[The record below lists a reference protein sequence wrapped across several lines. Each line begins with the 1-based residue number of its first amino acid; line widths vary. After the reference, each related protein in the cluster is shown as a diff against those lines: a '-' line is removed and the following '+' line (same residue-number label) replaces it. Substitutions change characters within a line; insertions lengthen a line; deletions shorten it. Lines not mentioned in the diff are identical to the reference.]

1 MAIHPPKTRSSL
13 KGFGDG
19 NNKQIKFISDD
30 LAICTEIWNK
40 MEKPF
45 VGSGVIIANTGYK
58 WVTRWET
65 GKPYIIYKFYDQ
77 NNVLVGIYSDICHLV
92 KRVDGGFEFEDLY
105 LDVWQVPGQDPVIL
119 DEDELMQ
126 AVEAGYVT
134 SEEADNVRKAA
145 AHVINKLK
153 NDPEF
158 LNF

>member
-1 MAIHPPKTRSSL
+1 MTIHPPKTRSSL

-19 NNKQIKFISDD
+19 NNKQIDFITND
-30 LAICTEIWNK
+30 LAICTEIWNE
-40 MEKPF
+40 MDKPF

-77 NNVLVGIYSDICHLV
+77 NNVLVGIYSDICRPV
-92 KRVDGGFEFEDLY
+92 KRVEGGFEFEDLY
-105 LDVWQVPGQDPVIL
+105 LDVWQVPGRDPVIL

-134 SEEADNVRKAA
+134 SEEADAARKAA
-145 AHVINKLK
+145 EYVINILK
-153 NDPEF
+153 NDPDF